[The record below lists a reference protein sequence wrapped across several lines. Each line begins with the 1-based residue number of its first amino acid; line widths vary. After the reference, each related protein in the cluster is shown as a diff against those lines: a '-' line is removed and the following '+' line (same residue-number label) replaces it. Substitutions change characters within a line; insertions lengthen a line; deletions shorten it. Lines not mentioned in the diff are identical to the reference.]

1 MNLCEVVSLYA
12 AVWATPCSLSYLLL
26 NRKTFP
32 DQAEMGMEMI
42 NYRSKLIKWC
52 TRAICQKPQSKH
64 YLQQKK
70 ILLHNIWLHHKQ
82 IYSTSDVQF
91 SVRALNSSKF
101 SIENEPQFWTWIFE
115 TEPQSG
121 ALGTDALLT
130 AWWFWETNAIIAGQ
144 SEVLQVHSLKK
155 KNKECKHFWRFFSY
169 GPGYKVVFPFLNK

>member
-1 MNLCEVVSLYA
+1 MAARTRLCTPKSKLGSIPAVITEYRCLPSHLKCHKHCFFTSKCPVNLCEVVSLYA

-26 NRKTFP
+26 NRKTSP

-101 SIENEPQFWTWIFE
+101 SIKNEPQFWTWIF
-115 TEPQSG
+115 
-121 ALGTDALLT
+121 
-130 AWWFWETNAIIAGQ
+130 
-144 SEVLQVHSLKK
+144 
-155 KNKECKHFWRFFSY
+155 
-169 GPGYKVVFPFLNK
+169 